1 MDLNN
6 NGKDDI
12 QEIKDWFWAEETKLM
27 DGAARIWDWVVA
39 EANRIESLIEG
50 AWTAIKAAL
59 KEAIGDILADPKSI
73 GQVVA
78 DTLTIIAR
86 TSMAVVNEVKSD
98 FLTAL
103 AGLAMPVTVLPAG
116 A

>member
-27 DGAARIWDWVVA
+27 DGAARIWDWVKA
-39 EANRIESLIEG
+39 EAARIEALVEG
-50 AWTAIKAAL
+50 AWATIKDAL

-86 TSMAVVNEVKSD
+86 TSMALLNEVKSD

-103 AGLAMPVTVLPAG
+103 AGLVMPATAIPVTA
-116 A
+116 